1 MTFDT
6 GSRISFSLILS
17 HGLPR
22 WCSSKAS
29 QETQKNMGSIP
40 GLRRSPEVGDD
51 NPLQHSCLKNP
62 MGRRAWWA
70 TVHGVTKSLTWLK
83 GLAPAPVLSCNI
95 YWALRLTWMG
105 TERKVSEWKF
115 KCLLEGWYWRLKL
128 CLTKQQEVLEGQPDL
143 GVQRKHILWSPRF
156 LRLRELQQ
164 WSFIAHFV
172 FSLGIFSVVTH
183 IYVMISLWNTG
194 LDRRKYFQLTLCS

>member
-1 MTFDT
+1 MTIH
-6 GSRISFSLILS
+6 SSILAWRIPWVEEPS
-17 HGLPR
+17 GLQSMR
-22 WCSSKAS
+22 SQRVWHDSS
-29 QETQKNMGSIP
+29 
-40 GLRRSPEVGDD
+40 
-51 NPLQHSCLKNP
+51 
-62 MGRRAWWA
+62 
-70 TVHGVTKSLTWLK
+70 

-115 KCLLEGWYWRLKL
+115 KRLLEGWYWRLKL
-128 CLTKQQEVLEGQPDL
+128 CLTKQQEGLEGQPDL

-164 WSFIAHFV
+164 RSFIAHSV

-183 IYVMISLWNTG
+183 IYVMISLWNTV